1 MSLMS
6 LDQAVIEYPAD
17 ASSAAPRLSDDLTR
31 TTPLISNLLDE
42 LLNSALL
49 AATTSSIANWIV
61 EAADYDARRSLGLY
75 LPPPPTIYREAAL
88 HLCLGGTTADAAAKL
103 RDYYDRAAFLRQL
116 TRDFS
121 DQQNEG
127 RVAAS
132 GLSVMAQAWRE
143 LCYAARTAIDSLH
156 ALNAEAARSSVAAK
170 QSKVTEILIDAQD
183 GGHPCVSPD
192 GSVVV
197 PFWAERRHLARSRIS
212 LQAYLI
218 VSDSIQRVAVV
229 DATEN
234 GLGVVG
240 LKGAIEGMQVA
251 LIVKPGHM
259 IDATIRWVTND
270 RCGISLAQ
278 PLPDSSP
285 FLTLLH

>member
-1 MSLMS
+1 MSMMLLDHAAIDESTDARTAAMRPGDSPTQLSS
-6 LDQAVIEYPAD
+6 LV
-17 ASSAAPRLSDDLTR
+17 
-31 TTPLISNLLDE
+31 SNLLDE

-61 EAADYDARRSLGLY
+61 ETDDFNARRSLGLY
-75 LPPPPTIYREAAL
+75 LPPPPTIYYSAAL
-88 HLCLGGTTADAAAKL
+88 HLSLNEATAAAAASL
-103 RDYYDRAAFLRQL
+103 RDYYDRLSFLRQF
-116 TRDFS
+116 TRDLS
-121 DQQNEG
+121 DQPSEG
-127 RVAAS
+127 RVANS
-132 GLSVMAQAWRE
+132 GLSVLAQAWRE
-143 LCYAARTAIDSLH
+143 LCYAARLAIDSLH
-156 ALNAEAARSSVAAK
+156 ALNAEDARVRVEVK
-170 QSKVTEILIDAQD
+170 QTTISEILIGAQD

-197 PFWAERRHLARSRIS
+197 PFWAERRHLSRSRIS
-212 LQAYLI
+212 LQAYFL
-218 VSDSIQRVAVV
+218 VSDSIQRVSVV
-229 DATEN
+229 DATES

-240 LKGAIEGMQVA
+240 LKGATEGMQVA

-259 IDATIRWVTND
+259 IDATIRWVTKD